1 MAGHSKWANIQH
13 RKWAQDKKK
22 WKIYWKHSKLIA
34 IAARWWDDVD
44 KNAALRVAIDNAKA
58 ENVPKDIIKRAVE
71 KWAWTWKDAA
81 VFTEWLYE
89 AYWPWW
95 VAVLISTLSDNT
107 NRTFTE
113 VKNVISKKWW
123 NFAESWSVSW
133 MFWKKWEIAV
143 NLEWKD
149 IEEFE
154 MFILESWAEDF
165 EVFPEENL
173 ATVITEISDFTEV
186 RDRIKNKWY
195 ELQWASIAWIPSQ
208 KISLEDEEKN
218 NQLQILIEWLE
229 ENEDVD
235 DVYTN
240 LEN

>member
-34 IAARWWDDVD
+34 IAARWWDDPE
-44 KNAALRVAIDNAKA
+44 KNSALRVAIDNAKA
-58 ENVPKDIIKRAVE
+58 ENVPNDNIKRAVE

-81 VFTEWLYE
+81 IFTEWLYE

-113 VKNVISKKWW
+113 VRNIVSKKWW

-133 MFWKKWEIAV
+133 MFAKKWEITV
-143 NLEWKD
+143 ELEWKN

-165 EVFPEENL
+165 EVFEDEKI
-173 ATVITEISDFTEV
+173 ATVLTEIPDFITV
-186 RDRIKNKWY
+186 RDKIKNEWYDLKW
-195 ELQWASIAWIPSQ
+195 AAISWIPSQ
-208 KISLEDEEKN
+208 KMELTDEEKLE
-218 NQLQILIEWLE
+218 QLHVLTESLE
-229 ENEDVD
+229 EDEDVD